1 MKSLTTLTRTLTLSA
16 GLLLASLAQALTIA
30 PYSADALA
38 KAQAAGQP
46 VALHF
51 HAGWCPTCRAQDKAL
66 QTLQAEPGL
75 DLQILTVD
83 YDKETAL
90 KRQLKVQTQSTFIVY
105 KGAAEKARDAG
116 HTGADELR
124 ALLKKAL

>member
-1 MKSLTTLTRTLTLSA
+1 MNLIKILTLSA
-16 GLLLASLAQALTIA
+16 GLLMASLAQALTLA

-51 HAGWCPTCRAQDKAL
+51 HASWCPTCRAQDKAL
-66 QTLQAEPGL
+66 QALTAEPGL
-75 DLQILTVD
+75 DVQILTVD

-105 KGAAEKARDAG
+105 KGAVEKARDAG
-116 HTGADELR
+116 HTSPDDLR